1 MWVYE
6 ELIDGK
12 RLSQIIN
19 TQHENVKY
27 LPGIKLPE
35 NVTAVPDLIEATRDA
50 DILVF
55 VLPHQF
61 LIKICEQMKGQVKQ
75 GAFAISLIKGMC
87 SSDDDFQLMSTIIN
101 KTLNIDVSV
110 LMGANIANDVA
121 NEQFSETTI
130 GTCSEE
136 NGRYVYELFGR
147 AAPIPLF
154 TDTSNTKYSAG
165 KYLLQVQVPIPST
178 LK

>member
-27 LPGIKLPE
+27 LPGITLPE
-35 NVTAVPDLIEATRDA
+35 NVTAVPDLTEATKDA

-75 GAFAISLIKGMC
+75 GAFAISLIRVC
-87 SSDDDFQLMSTIIN
+87 
-101 KTLNIDVSV
+101 
-110 LMGANIANDVA
+110 
-121 NEQFSETTI
+121 
-130 GTCSEE
+130 
-136 NGRYVYELFGR
+136 
-147 AAPIPLF
+147 
-154 TDTSNTKYSAG
+154 
-165 KYLLQVQVPIPST
+165 VQVMMT
-178 LK
+178 FN